1 MQINEIQL
9 YNILRNKLG
18 EKEAETLVE
27 FVQGRIEKEF
37 ANKKDVF
44 LTKEDKIDII
54 RWMAML
60 IVGQTALL
68 FTLVKLIW
76 ALP

>member
-27 FVQGRIEKEF
+27 FVQSKIEKEYSY
-37 ANKKDVF
+37 KKDVF

-54 RWMAML
+54 RWIAMM
-60 IVGQTALL
+60 IIGQTALL
-68 FTLVKLIW
+68 FTLVKVL
-76 ALP
+76 